1 QAAARST
8 TYREFVA
15 ALYGEYASLRG
26 KPFSGEKTPDYVRRL
41 RLLHALFPW
50 AKVVHI
56 VRDGRDVCLSTLE
69 WARED
74 KGPGKFDLWD
84 EEPVAVCA
92 LWWSWQ
98 VSPGMREGTALGP
111 SHYHE
116 LRYEELVAKPEE
128 TLRSLAAFLELPFAP
143 QMLSYHEG
151 KTRSDPGLSAKK
163 AWLPPTPGLRD
174 WRTQM
179 TERDQELFEALA
191 GDLLADLGYER
202 GRRETSNAIA
212 STAELCR
219 QWWDCEMSRRQA
231 KLASA
236 MDSSM
241 DRE

>member
-1 QAAARST
+1 MTDSRQNPWVFVVGCPRSGTTLLQRMLDHHPQLAVANDTHFIPKAIEKAAPREIENVTRGADLPLTTEIVEWVRSYYRFPRLELSDETVLQAAARST

-26 KPFSGEKTPDYVRRL
+26 KQFSGEKTPDYVRRL

-56 VRDGRDVCLSTLE
+56 IRDGRDVCLSTLD

-98 VSPGMREGTALGP
+98 VSTGMREGMALGP

-128 TLRSLAAFLELPFAP
+128 TLRSLAAFLELP
-143 QMLSYHEG
+143 
-151 KTRSDPGLSAKK
+151 
-163 AWLPPTPGLRD
+163 
-174 WRTQM
+174 
-179 TERDQELFEALA
+179 
-191 GDLLADLGYER
+191 
-202 GRRETSNAIA
+202 
-212 STAELCR
+212 
-219 QWWDCEMSRRQA
+219 
-231 KLASA
+231 
-236 MDSSM
+236 
-241 DRE
+241 